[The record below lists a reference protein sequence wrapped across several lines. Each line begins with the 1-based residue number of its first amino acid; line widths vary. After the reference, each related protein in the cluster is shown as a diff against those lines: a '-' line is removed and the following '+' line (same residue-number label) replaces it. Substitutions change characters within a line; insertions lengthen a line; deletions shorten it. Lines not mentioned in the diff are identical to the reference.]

1 VTRGARGPLL
11 LLAAVVTLPVAAAGV
26 LLASG
31 APSAAATA
39 DAREFQ
45 RVVGGLGLGAA
56 VDLSRCAA
64 SFDPRDGNACS
75 HRHDPVPL
83 GSLFCPAHSGG

>member
-1 VTRGARGPLL
+1 VTRGGWGPAL
-11 LLAAVVTLPVAAAGV
+11 LLAAVVALPAAAGGV

-31 APSAAATA
+31 APRAAAGA
-39 DAREFQ
+39 EEFQ
-45 RVVGGLGLGAA
+45 RLVGGLGLGAA

-83 GSLFCPAHSGG
+83 GSLFCPAHCGG